1 MLIGLIGS
9 LFGLRPRPGRQAEWG
24 LWAYAFVYLLAM
36 TVVSKKSV
44 RYALPAFIAFAPLA
58 AHGWLRLGR
67 WAARAAS
74 RWREKTTGR
83 MPAIVLG
90 RERPWWGVGLLL
102 LGFALIYSPYYFSY
116 YNPMVIG
123 WRWAPQAI
131 LVGWGEGLG
140 DAARYLNQ
148 RPGADQARVATWY
161 DWTFAPFFAGQTLP
175 FSTENALQADY
186 AVLYV
191 NQVQRNIPDPNLI
204 TYFQRRR
211 PEYIVRLN
219 GVDYAWV
226 YPAVNADGPLPA
238 GAIPVGVPMGE
249 RVVLEGYQVRPA
261 DRSQGVIVTLY
272 WRATGS
278 DLPDYFV
285 YVRAV
290 DGAGQI
296 HARADSPP
304 VMGFWPTSR
313 WEAGKLVADE
323 QVLLRPPETAAGRYR
338 LEVGMYDPQTWG
350 VLEPAS
356 GERGQGGGLLLGE
369 VSLP

>member
-1 MLIGLIGS
+1 
-9 LFGLRPRPGRQAEWG
+9 
-24 LWAYAFVYLLAM
+24 M
-36 TVVSKKSV
+36 TVASKKSV

-58 AHGWLRLGR
+58 AHGWLRLAR
-67 WAARAAS
+67 WAAPAAS
-74 RWREKTTGR
+74 HWREKMAGR
-83 MPAIVLG
+83 MPALVGG
-90 RERPWWGVGLLL
+90 RNRLWWGVGLLL
-102 LGFALIYSPYYFSY
+102 LGLALIYAPYYLSY
-116 YNPMVIG
+116 YNPMLLG

-148 RPGADQARVATWY
+148 RPGADQARVAAWY

-175 FSTENALQADY
+175 LSTENALQADY

-211 PEYIVRLN
+211 PEYTVRLD

-226 YPAVNADGPLPA
+226 YPAVSTAGPLPA
-238 GAIPVGVPMGE
+238 GAIPVGVPMAE
-249 RVVLEGYQVRPA
+249 RVVLEGYEVRQA
-261 DRSQGVIVTLY
+261 ARGQGVIVTLY
-272 WRATGS
+272 WRPIRSG
-278 DLPDYFV
+278 LPDYFI

-296 HARADSPP
+296 QARADSPP

-338 LEVGMYDPQTWG
+338 LEVGMYDPQTWA